1 MVNTTQKRAERMIV
15 ERKTKDGKEV
25 PPRAALYARVSSEEQ
40 AKEGYSISNQVDKLK
55 GNAIAHGWTVAGTYV
70 DEGESGRYTTHR
82 AAYLRMMEER
92 DDWDVIS
99 VWKMDR
105 IHRSSKN
112 FLSMIE
118 NLQKWGKEF
127 DSISESLDTGTAA
140 GRFVMGILTGVAQLE
155 SDQTGERTSTALG
168 AAFRLAGKRALGQQ
182 APYGYVWT
190 EPGFLKGSS
199 RREMCPDCRK
209 NKGQPCEAHLKWGT
223 GKLVPDQRIVELEDG
238 RRMIRAETVRV
249 IFELSIQGLG
259 VSKIAQVFGWCDCR
273 AKPWTNKSNC
283 SGCLR
288 VRYVLNNVFYC
299 GYQLYQGEI
308 LKGDHE
314 PLITRKDFED
324 AQARR
329 RLHKMVLPP
338 EA

>member
-1 MVNTTQKRAERMIV
+1 MVNTTQKRAERMII
-15 ERKTKDGKEV
+15 ERKTKEGKEV
-25 PPRAALYARVSSEEQ
+25 PVRAALYARVSSEEQ
-40 AKEGYSISNQVDKLK
+40 AKEGYSIDNQVDRLK
-55 GNAIAHGWTVAGTYV
+55 ANAVAKGWTVADVYV
-70 DEGESGRYTTHR
+70 DAGESGRYTKNR
-82 AAYLRMMEER
+82 PAYNRMMAER
-92 DDWDVIS
+92 EKWDTVSIM
-99 VWKMDR
+99 KMDR
-105 IHRSSKN
+105 IHRNQRN
-112 FLSMIE
+112 FIAMID
-118 NLQKWGKEF
+118 NLAKWRKDF
-127 DSISESLDTGTAA
+127 QSVSESLDTATAM
-140 GRFVMGILTGVAQLE
+140 GRFVMGILQGIAQLE

-190 EPGFLKGSS
+190 EAGFKKGSS

-209 NKGQPCEAHLKWGT
+209 GVPCEAHLKWGT
-223 GKLVPDQRIVELEDG
+223 GTLVPDRRIVELEDG
-238 RRMIRAETVRV
+238 RRMTRAETVRV
-249 IFELSIQGLG
+249 IYELSIGGLG
-259 VSKIAQVFGWCDCR
+259 VSKIAQVFGWCECR

-308 LKGDHE
+308 LKGSHE
-314 PLITRKDFED
+314 PLISRQDFE
-324 AQARR
+324 AGQARR